1 VTLWLG
7 PAVVPVILDSCV
19 LYPYELR
26 CLLLEAAQ
34 EGLYRAHWSHR
45 ILDDTVCNL
54 VEDGRI
60 DPARAERLCSVMASA
75 FPEAL
80 IDPPQELEAGL
91 SCDPGDRHVLAAA
104 VAAKAEVIVTHNVR
118 HFPDEST
125 APLGIQALTPDQFLC
140 NLLDLGD
147 TAIHGCLRAMAEQQR
162 NPRRSVE
169 ALLRILSRE
178 APIFSSRCLEFLIR
192 PQA

>member
-7 PAVVPVILDSCV
+7 PAVFPAILDSCV

-34 EGLYRAHWSHR
+34 DGLYRVHWSQR
-45 ILDDTVCNL
+45 ILVDTARNL
-54 VEDGRI
+54 VEDGRV
-60 DPARAERLCSVMASA
+60 DPARAERLCRLMAEA

-80 IDPPQELEAGL
+80 IDPPQGLEEGL

-104 VAAKAEVIVTHNVR
+104 VAATADVIVTHNIR
-118 HFPDEST
+118 HFPAAST
-125 APLGIQALTPDQFLC
+125 EPLGIQVVTPDQFLC
-140 NLLDLGD
+140 NLLDLGAA
-147 TAIHGCLRAMAEQQR
+147 AIHGCLNTMAEQQR
-162 NPRRSVE
+162 NPSRSVE
-169 ALLRILSRE
+169 TLLKILSRE